1 MNDSW
6 TILDSQGSVL
16 SVGDCVE
23 RVGQKY
29 AVMGLMDICGEDI
42 VVLGELVG
50 GKLARPWAERA
61 DWLKKVEI

>member
-1 MNDSW
+1 MGDDW
-6 TILDSQGSVL
+6 TILDSAGALL

-23 RVGQKY
+23 RAGQKY

-61 DWLKKVEI
+61 DWLRKIEL